1 MAVSRFNY
9 KAKGW
14 STTRTLHAVRVI
26 VGYVEVENFGKTER
40 VAEYKY
46 FCYCSNLPYPSG
58 DILHE
63 IYGQRAES
71 ENWIEQTKNHL
82 LAGQTRMRNFH
93 GNDILWQL
101 SVLAYNIS
109 IIMRFTACKKHGEKN
124 IKLFG
129 TGS

>member
-1 MAVSRFNY
+1 MKVQSWRTLACNTNMAVSRFNY

-58 DILHE
+58 DIHMKSMVKE
-63 IYGQRAES
+63 PRV
-71 ENWIEQTKNHL
+71 
-82 LAGQTRMRNFH
+82 R
-93 GNDILWQL
+93 
-101 SVLAYNIS
+101 
-109 IIMRFTACKKHGEKN
+109 
-124 IKLFG
+124 
-129 TGS
+129 TG